1 MSSDTAEDSFSP
13 VRSLRRWAAVVV
25 FGALFVVIMWTVV
38 NPYRGQ
44 DYGEI
49 PHGDHIH
56 YVPKERNMEVPISRF
71 PTRPPE
77 PGERITPEGQVVP
90 DPSANTPEADR

>member
-1 MSSDTAEDSFSP
+1 MSSDPSDDSSSSS
-13 VRSLRRWAAVVV
+13 RSWRRWTAVVV
-25 FGALFVVIMWTVV
+25 FGALFVVIMWTVI

-56 YVPKERNMEVPISRF
+56 YVPKDRNLEVPVSRF
-71 PTRPPE
+71 PTRPPG

-90 DPSANTPEADR
+90 DPSANTSEDDG

>member
-1 MSSDTAEDSFSP
+1 MSSDADDTSSR
-13 VRSLRRWAAVVV
+13 RSWRRWAAGTV
-25 FGALFVVIMWTVV
+25 FGVFFVIILWTVV

-49 PHGDHIH
+49 PHGDHVH
-56 YVPKERNMEVPISRF
+56 YVPKDRNLEVPISRF

-77 PGERITPEGQVVP
+77 PGERITPEGQIVP
-90 DPSANTPEADR
+90 DPSASSSGDGG

>member
-1 MSSDTAEDSFSP
+1 MHTDASADSSASR
-13 VRSLRRWAAVVV
+13 RSWRRWTAVVV
-25 FGALFVVIMWTVV
+25 FGALFVVVMWTVV

-49 PHGDHIH
+49 PHGDHVH
-56 YVPKERNMEVPISRF
+56 YIPKDRNAEVPVSRF

-77 PGERITPEGQVVP
+77 PGERITPEGEVVP
-90 DPSANTPEADR
+90 DPSAASEENR

>member
-1 MSSDTAEDSFSP
+1 M
-13 VRSLRRWAAVVV
+13 
-25 FGALFVVIMWTVV
+25 

-49 PHGDHIH
+49 PHGDHVH
-56 YVPKERNMEVPISRF
+56 YVPKDRNPDVPVSRF

-77 PGERITPEGQVVP
+77 PGERITQDGNIVPEEA
-90 DPSANTPEADR
+90 PSQRTDN